1 MLLHFY
7 TAKSNFWEEGGKK
20 RMTSKRFVVTMSQ
33 FIGKIMSQTD
43 HVKWLK
49 QGYQSEI

>member
-20 RMTSKRFVVTMSQ
+20 KDDEQKVRCHNVT
-33 FIGKIMSQTD
+33 IYRKD
-43 HVKWLK
+43 HV
-49 QGYQSEI
+49 SD